1 MPFLPGLTAGFE
13 ATMEN
18 KENNTNAQSAQ
29 ESSAVSQCR
38 HEAAKDYTKELIE
51 EIVSSRTPTNTH
63 KDTPTNT
70 PKDTPTNTSKD
81 TPTNTPKDTPT
92 NTSK

>member
-51 EIVSSRTPTNTH
+51 EIVSSRTPTNTS
-63 KDTPTNT
+63 TYPQ
-70 PKDTPTNTSKD
+70 TNTSKD
-81 TPTNTPKDTPT
+81 TPTNTSKETPT